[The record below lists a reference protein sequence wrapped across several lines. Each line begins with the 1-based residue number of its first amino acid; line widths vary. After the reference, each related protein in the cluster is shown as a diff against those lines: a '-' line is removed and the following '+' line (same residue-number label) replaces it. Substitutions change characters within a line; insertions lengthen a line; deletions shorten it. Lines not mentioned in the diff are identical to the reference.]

1 MQGKSLTHKVLE
13 VFSNETD
20 DSVDVRAGI
29 PLLEYRESVLCPYIS
44 IDIAIVDTGT
54 AVVSKDGSKGTIG
67 VLESIKLQG
76 TEKFKLKIQDQFDN
90 VIDLSKDTDLRVA
103 KTIFAS
109 KSIKDSSVLI
119 RVVSKEAYDNT
130 LVKNRMNDTYYG
142 FGDEIVKAALN
153 SLGTDKEYFFDTT
166 DKRLQFN
173 GDKRYPF
180 EMCLDVQKVSSSPQV
195 RESAG
200 FLFWE
205 TSKGYNFRSLDRMFE
220 TEGKIIKK
228 FEETGFADEKVSE
241 GFNGK
246 ILKSSF
252 IRISDMLHQFEE
264 GAYSTQLDLF
274 DPVAMTYNV
283 SERQSPPEPDDR
295 IIAGTSLPV
304 LNEDYRDK
312 PTAELFRQNDDG
324 QTVIPGQDIQQNNL
338 ATKFDIKS
346 VSTQALQNYRQKF
359 SSSLNIVID
368 ADLSLSAGDL
378 VFCKFPETSQ
388 KKTQTRSN
396 KDSGIYMI
404 ADLCHYS
411 TPTQAFT
418 GLNLVRDSYGVK
430 T

>member
-1 MQGKSLTHKVLE
+1 M
-13 VFSNETD
+13 
-20 DSVDVRAGI
+20 
-29 PLLEYRESVLCPYIS
+29 
-44 IDIAIVDTGT
+44 
-54 AVVSKDGSKGTIG
+54 
-67 VLESIKLQG
+67 
-76 TEKFKLKIQDQFDN
+76 
-90 VIDLSKDTDLRVA
+90 
-103 KTIFAS
+103 
-109 KSIKDSSVLI
+109 
-119 RVVSKEAYDNT
+119 
-130 LVKNRMNDTYYG
+130 
-142 FGDEIVKAALN
+142 N

-173 GDKRYPF
+173 GDDRYPF

-195 RESAG
+195 RDSAG

-205 TSKGYNFRSLDRMFE
+205 TSKGYHFRSLDRMFE
-220 TEGKIIKK
+220 TEGKTIKK

-264 GAYSTQLDLF
+264 GALSTQLDLF
-274 DPVAMTYNV
+274 DPVAMTFISSQRNTAT
-283 SERQSPPEPDDR
+283 EPDDR
-295 IIAGTSLPV
+295 IIAGTQMPV
-304 LNEDYRDK
+304 VNEELRDEATVK
-312 PTAELFRQNDDG
+312 KFEQNDDG
-324 QTVIPGQDIQQNNL
+324 QTVIPGQDIQDNNL
-338 ATKFDIKS
+338 VTKFDIKS

>member
-1 MQGKSLTHKVLE
+1 MQGKSLTHKTLQ
-13 VFSNETD
+13 VFSNENED
-20 DSVDVRAGI
+20 VVDIRAGV
-29 PLLEYRESVLCPYIS
+29 PVLEYRESVLCPYIT
-44 IDIAIVDTGT
+44 IDIAIVDSGT
-54 AVVSKDGSKGTIG
+54 AIQSDDGSKGTIG
-67 VLESIKLQG
+67 ILESIKLQG
-76 TEKFKLKIQDQFDN
+76 TEKFKFKIADDLGN
-90 VIDLSKDTDLRVA
+90 IIDLSKDTDLRVA
-103 KTIFAS
+103 KTVFAS
-109 KSIKDSSVLI
+109 KSVKESSVLI

-130 LVKNRMNDTYYG
+130 LIKNRLTDTYYG
-142 FGDEIVKAALN
+142 FGNEIVRAALD
-153 SLGTDKEYFFDTT
+153 SMGTEKEYFFDTT

-173 GDKRYPF
+173 GDDRYPF

-195 RESAG
+195 RDSAG

-205 TSKGYNFRSLDRMFE
+205 TSKGYNFRSLDNMFD
-220 TEGKIIKK
+220 TTGKEIKK
-228 FEETGFADEKVSE
+228 FEETGFADAQVSE
-241 GFNGK
+241 GFSGK
-246 ILKSSF
+246 ILKSNF

-264 GAYSTQLDLF
+264 GALSTQLDLF
-274 DPVAMTYNV
+274 DPVAMTFI
-283 SERQSPPEPDDR
+283 SSQRDTAIEPDDR
-295 IIAGTSLPV
+295 IIAGTQMPV
-304 LNEDYRDK
+304 VNEELRDEATVK
-312 PTAELFRQNDDG
+312 KFEQNDDG
-324 QTVIPGQDIQQNNL
+324 QTVIPGQDIQDNNL
-338 ATKFDIKS
+338 VTKFDIKS

-430 T
+430 